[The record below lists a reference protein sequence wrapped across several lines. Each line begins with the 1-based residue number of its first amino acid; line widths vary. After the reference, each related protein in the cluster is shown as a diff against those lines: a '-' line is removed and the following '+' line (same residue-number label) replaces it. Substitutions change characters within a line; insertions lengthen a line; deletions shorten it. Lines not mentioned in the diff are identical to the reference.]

1 MNFVLNGLNWKIE
14 ELSQQEI
21 KSIVNKRKNND
32 DEDIKSTDTMYF
44 GLTYHD
50 KCIIYLDKDLPIDRK
65 KKTLIHE
72 LTHCYIGCYITHQEK
87 SYDEE
92 MVCDIVSS
100 SFYLIELI
108 VNDYFK
114 EKK

>member
-21 KSIVNKRKNND
+21 KSIVNKRKNNN

-50 KCIIYLDKDLPIDRK
+50 QSIIYLDKDLPIDRK

-72 LTHCYIGCYITHQEK
+72 LTHCYIDCYITHQEK

-92 MVCDIVSS
+92 MVCDIVSN